1 MAEIEEE
8 KKSNIKKTKTNFKP
22 GRKPAINTKKPR
34 AKSKPKTT
42 QNLTPKQTQAQS
54 QNKEQAEVK
63 QKIKH
68 EPESEGI
75 QFSHIVI
82 IISLITILIL
92 ALIIYLTSIKKNKLQ
107 EELDN
112 KNNQLQSISEEV
124 VYFREYQD
132 KMDNLI
138 DQASELSDEAH
149 AKDLFILENIQKADN
164 SAKVEISDEDLT
176 KIKNLRNDFIDAYED
191 LDWEDVSNLLVN
203 GLSSEQR
210 ALLEGL
216 KIREITVKDSK
227 DVKYTN
233 NSEVYYEINIVVRKK
248 GNSNYQ
254 EGDNTRYLVFK
265 KINEEYKVDLVDK
278 IN

>member
-8 KKSNIKKTKTNFKP
+8 KKTNSKKTKTNFKP

-42 QNLTPKQTQAQS
+42 QSQT
-54 QNKEQAEVK
+54 QNKEKPQVKTQAK
-63 QKIKH
+63 QEI
-68 EPESEGI
+68 ESEGI
-75 QFSHIVI
+75 KFSHIVI
-82 IISLITILIL
+82 IIALVTILVL
-92 ALIIYLTSIKKNKLQ
+92 ALIIYLQSVKKNKLQ
-107 EELDN
+107 KELDTT
-112 KNNQLQSISEEV
+112 NNQLQSISEEV

-176 KIKNLRNDFIDAYED
+176 KIKNVRNEFIDAYED

-254 EGDNTRYLVFK
+254 EGDNTRYIVFK

>member
-1 MAEIEEE
+1 M
-8 KKSNIKKTKTNFKP
+8 S
-22 GRKPAINTKKPR
+22 GWLL
-34 AKSKPKTT
+34 SS
-42 QNLTPKQTQAQS
+42 LTC
-54 QNKEQAEVK
+54 
-63 QKIKH
+63 
-68 EPESEGI
+68 
-75 QFSHIVI
+75 
-82 IISLITILIL
+82 
-92 ALIIYLTSIKKNKLQ
+92 
-107 EELDN
+107 
-112 KNNQLQSISEEV
+112 
-124 VYFREYQD
+124 
-132 KMDNLI
+132 
-138 DQASELSDEAH
+138 
-149 AKDLFILENIQKADN
+149 LFILENIQKADN

-176 KIKNLRNDFIDAYED
+176 KIKNVRNEFIDAYED

-216 KIREITVKDSK
+216 KIREITVKDST

-254 EGDNTRYLVFK
+254 EGDNTRYIVFK